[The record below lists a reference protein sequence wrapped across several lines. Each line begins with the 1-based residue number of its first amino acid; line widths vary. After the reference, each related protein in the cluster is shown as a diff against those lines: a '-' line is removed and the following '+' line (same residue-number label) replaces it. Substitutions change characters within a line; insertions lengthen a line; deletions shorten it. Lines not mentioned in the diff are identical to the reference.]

1 MAKKKKKDKQKNTA
15 ASDDIAPIRPTVG
28 TIGGG
33 GWSFG
38 DDLYESISSK
48 QKKLDEAAEEQTRR
62 KLNEETR
69 AEKLKKAQAEYEAA
83 NKAYSQWFAKSTSD
97 QYLNAIS
104 AGTVSKKEQDA
115 FNAQQ
120 QPLLD
125 ELKRTSDVFRALKD
139 EEDKANG
146 KEFMGLDIFQKG
158 AFEDVVSAKTIA
170 QAVLGTTGEVGLELG
185 RGVGNFVEGLTDAY
199 GYSQANAFDA
209 LGFDGVASKLRKAAD
224 KGTVNSFLDPADE
237 FLEDYSVLGNST
249 DFAVS
254 GTGQAAATIATG
266 LFGKAIGLGAKGVSI
281 LSKILQGTSAYG
293 HGVSEARND
302 GATDGEANVHGLLS
316 AGAEVLGE
324 MLFSNMGKAAKSAGV
339 DVGAFDFD
347 DVLAKKLGNLFT
359 SKVWKNAVQA
369 FVKSVGNGIE
379 EGVTGFLQAGSKAIT
394 YMKEEDFRDIVKDD
408 NLWEQFFVGA
418 LTSEMVQ
425 SVDVHKANKADRDLI
440 TGLNDDEQTVVDKL
454 VEDEI
459 AKAEKNGKKVKKGD
473 IEAQITD
480 QLEKGRISV
489 EDIEK
494 VLGGDEYSAYSGN
507 KESFM
512 NSDSFKE
519 YNDNLKESRK
529 LADEYE
535 ELKKV
540 KREEST
546 LGDEI
551 RVKEIQQRMDEL
563 KARSD
568 ELKAKLQPEVNK
580 LNQALGK
587 VRTTVAERVKDG
599 KLAESYRE
607 LYRSTQKFEADPSKY
622 KSEAAKKTIQ
632 NLIDGGIANNTN
644 EFHEF
649 ADFMAKIADDKGVV
663 FDITDNNRL
672 KGTRFEV
679 KGAQVNAFID
689 ENGNI
694 TINKDSKKRLN
705 SLVGHEVTHV
715 LEGTA
720 FYNEL
725 QTAVKNYAQAKGE
738 WDSRLKS
745 ITDLYAKYKPDADPV
760 KELTADLIGDYIF
773 TDKDFVMNLSTKNR
787 GLFEKIYDEIKY
799 LAKIATAGSKEARDL
814 ERVKKVF
821 EEAWRA
827 SGENPTSDP
836 DINYSISD
844 NSGETE
850 TTDTSFTPAEIQ
862 TIQNIGRN
870 SIQNF
875 KPQDI
880 AATEKLAQQYWKE
893 MGTKSPFYRAW
904 FGDWRA
910 SDSSPVQVATK
921 QGDTRVGH
929 INKDTG
935 WAIQN
940 SGKVHSETKALK
952 SFVHRE
958 AVPYLPYIDEI
969 IENAVLLDTEGLGK
983 PKSENSL
990 LMHYLYAVADIG
1002 NGPEVL
1008 KLAVEEMYNPGTKGT
1023 NKRAYALQ
1031 NIEKAF
1037 TASGM
1042 GQGNSPSH
1050 GTNTANAVNTVADLF
1065 ALVKQMDKDFAP
1077 NASSKIVN
1085 ADGTPKVMYHG
1096 SPAQFTIFD
1105 RSKAKSGGHYGKG
1118 FYFSDSTS
1126 HAGTYGNL
1134 YSVYLNIRNP
1144 LQSGGDAVS
1153 RSQVRKYLE
1162 AVAENEDYSIENY
1175 GTYDVDAVLDIVMG
1189 QAKTGDAFQ
1198 IIQDISATAIGD
1210 MVEAAE
1216 LFNGVNGTKFDGIV
1230 APTET
1235 VAFYP
1240 EQIKSAT
1247 DNIGTFDKSNPDIN
1261 YSLSEDSEAT
1271 DRAYEDAVFNGDNET
1286 AQRMLDD
1293 AARSA
1298 GYTIKAYHGTRSGEF
1313 FVFDKNRI
1321 GDNYSGYN
1329 AAGGGFDFS
1338 TDEDRAFRWGSMASG
1353 LDPIRTVPV
1362 YLKAE
1367 KTFYSYYGEV
1377 PKDLESILPDNIT
1390 EEERKQAM
1398 SSGANFHGFCDEHG
1412 IDFKQAITSKGYDSY
1427 AMYPGAEN
1435 IAVYEPWQIKSAELS
1450 TTDPETGVIIPL
1462 SERFNAEKDDIR
1474 FSLSES
1480 VEETKDLMAIHNLQG
1495 AELVKS
1501 LELGGLA
1508 MPSIAVLKAESGHDK
1523 YGDVS
1528 LIFPKEAI
1536 DPKTNDANK
1545 IYGGDAWTPTH
1556 PRLEYK
1562 VKEKVQ
1568 DRIRGK
1574 YYDLANKIGYDT
1586 VRPLYRYVS
1595 ELESTLNSY
1604 GGESAMLES
1613 IYDDTRM
1620 MQIYLEDS
1628 GKGKVDPIVTETRTE
1643 MPDTEKKVNQFL
1655 IDKWGEDFIRA
1666 YTTPEGESVGEHRR
1680 AFIAEHKDEIMSAW
1694 EGVCREVYHLT
1705 EEQVQNVLRD
1715 TSNGM
1720 YSRIILGADRY
1731 LRDGGVTVKTET
1743 DYKAT
1748 DEAIREK
1755 ASIGYKA
1762 WVDKLFK
1769 GVEEK
1774 TGIRN
1779 NLDTFTSSGN
1789 RRSWNALHWE
1799 NTLENVVR
1807 AMKAQDQTGADA
1819 FAPSSA
1825 IFAVAH
1831 KKYGSIDD
1839 VKADS
1844 SRLGMVSEEEY
1855 KALEDSYVSRLV
1867 QLAESIKDPGERNP
1881 YMAADEAAMLIVDAV
1896 RNYKTKSG
1904 MLRYMQKWNNRVTQ
1918 ATVDEVVSLVNDIA
1932 NMPTGYFEAKPQ
1944 RAVGFDE
1951 VAVFVI
1957 PRNADVKLKQELL
1970 NRGYSI
1976 AEYDP
1981 DVEGDRQK
1989 VVNQFEEYKFSLS
2002 DAGSNDQGG
2011 RGYAV
2016 YGDKIGVQDYGYNLE
2031 DIAPLNEDAVSDEAN
2046 SEQVS
2051 YSVSEK
2057 ASEANA
2063 IAPDVANPVENVP
2076 AESDEAL
2083 QDDFAPIATQP
2094 TSEENLPPA
2103 TAEAAVEEAISPVR
2117 DDNERKWVRT
2127 ATESEAVNGKIVPEG
2142 LDQELIH
2149 YEPISN
2155 KKTLGN
2161 ANAMLESMGYEGSV
2175 EYLKGQFTNNKV
2187 KLNDIALGERLIQ
2200 EAIKRGDTKTAG
2212 DLIVDIAILGTE
2224 LGQKVQA
2231 LSIIKRLTPE
2241 GQLRMLQRTIQRGK
2255 TNKDPAFDNV
2265 ELTQEMKDEIL
2276 NTINEDGS
2284 YDQAELN
2291 KAVENVKQK
2300 IADQMDVTWTDVANA
2315 WRYLA
2320 MLGNPKTHLRNI
2332 VSNVAMAGTVAIK
2345 NSVARTLE
2353 PIAGIAAKV
2362 AGKDMTRTKT
2372 WMPATM
2378 EVENFAKQTT
2388 KDMASVIAGD
2398 RTDVDSA
2405 SIKEMRN
2412 VFTKKLGFVGGV
2424 LDVLSNANSDAMSA
2438 EDSWFSR
2445 PAFKNALA
2453 EYLTANGI
2461 QTAEDIQNNP
2471 EIVEKAKQYA
2481 LDQSLEA
2488 TFRQY
2493 SYLANKLNEIE
2504 KKNAFYRVGIGAV
2517 MPFKKTPINIGKA
2530 GLNYSPIG
2538 FLKTLTYDANE
2549 VRKGN
2554 MEASTL
2560 IDNLSKNLTGS
2571 ALTLLGYAL
2580 AQAGFLHGAGDDD
2593 KEGDYDYQLGQQ
2605 TYSIEIGDKTYSL
2618 SWLSPV
2624 AMPLFVGA
2632 NMYEQLVEGKGWN
2645 GNVVMETMAQ
2655 TLDPLSEMS
2664 FVSSLNDVLTSYGS
2678 GTEKIAGVVTS
2689 AGQNYITQFVPTF
2702 SSQIAATMDENK
2714 RTTAASKDSDF
2725 KFLEETVNQ
2734 IKYKIPGLRQTLQP
2748 SLDIWGNEIKQSE
2761 DAGIRAVENFIAP
2774 WSTKNDITTTVD
2786 RHLKSLY
2793 RETGENGVL
2802 PASPDGYIVYKN
2814 DKYNM
2819 SANEYTSYKET
2830 YGQTAYDTLRDLFNT
2845 DTYYNSTPKEQADLV
2860 EKVYEYA
2867 RDVAKKELLADR
2879 NVEYTNATKDG
2890 VPIYKEAAIKGAI
2903 ENDMPPDEYTYSQE
2917 NPEKYKFL
2925 TDNGIT
2931 YKKFKAF
2938 DDDTKDA
2945 YAWAF
2950 DNQGKYHMAEAVYG
2964 DFPTYYQRKK
2974 EMDDFDAKDEYGNTV
2989 NGLKK
2994 KRIFNYIESLPLDA
3008 GEKMIMFKSYYKS
3021 NDDYNRQIIDYLN
3034 KRDDI
3039 SYQEMVDILV
3049 ELGFKISADGRT
3061 ITWD

>member
-1 MAKKKKKDKQKNTA
+1 MSYFSELEKGLIANAKKKKKDKQKNTT

-28 TIGGG
+28 TIWGGG
-33 GWSFG
+33 RSFG

-62 KLNEETR
+62 KLNEKKEQTRSKLNEETK
-69 AEKLKKAQAEYEAA
+69 ADKFKKAQAEHEAA
-83 NKAYSQWFAKSTSD
+83 NKAYSEWLAKSYSDEWQYRTS
-97 QYLNAIS
+97 
-104 AGTVSKKEQDA
+104 VSPEYGGATQEEIDA

-125 ELKRTSDVFRALKD
+125 ELKRTSDAM
-139 EEDKANG
+139 KAAHAETPEG
-146 KEFMGLDIFQKG
+146 KYDFFNLDLFQKG
-158 AFEDVVSAKTIA
+158 AFGNGYQAGDVAKAILGTVGDVGLNVFKGIALLGEGLGDAATYGIADIAEAKGNKANADTWRANADKDFIGSNLAPAEEWLDQYSILGNTTTSAASGVGQMAGIWAAGELAAGAGLTAKAVSA
-170 QAVLGTTGEVGLELG
+170 
-185 RGVGNFVEGLTDAY
+185 LT
-199 GYSQANAFDA
+199 
-209 LGFDGVASKLRKAAD
+209 
-224 KGTVNSFLDPADE
+224 
-237 FLEDYSVLGNST
+237 
-249 DFAVS
+249 
-254 GTGQAAATIATG
+254 
-266 LFGKAIGLGAKGVSI
+266 
-281 LSKILQGTSAYG
+281 KILMGTSSYG

-302 GATDGEANVHGLLS
+302 GATDAEARAFGLLN
-316 AGAEVLGE
+316 AGAEILGE
-324 MLFSNMGKAAKSAGV
+324 SLFDTMGKSAKAS
-339 DVGAFDFD
+339 GADIGMFDLD
-347 DVLAKKLGNLFT
+347 DLLAKRLGSLFT
-359 SKVWKNAVQA
+359 SKAWKNASQGA
-369 FVKSVGNGIE
+369 VKASSEGVE
-379 EGVTGFLQAGSKAIT
+379 ESVTGFLQAAAKKMT
-394 YMKEEDFRDIVKDD
+394 YMKEEDFWDIVKDE
-408 NLWEQFFVGA
+408 NLWEQFFVGS
-418 LTSEMVQ
+418 LTGSVVQ
-425 SVDVHKANKADRDLI
+425 SVDVHMANKADRDLI

-494 VLGGDEYSAYSGN
+494 VFGGDEYSAYSGN

-679 KGAQVNAFID
+679 KGAQVNAFVD

-799 LAKIATAGSKEARDL
+799 MAKIATAGSKEARDL
-814 ERVKKVF
+814 ERVRKVF

-827 SGENPTSDP
+827 SGKITTEQSVNENRSLTNEQVNEANDVLKDVGVEYDATTQTVSHSLSSLMDSFNIETDALESEKFLENYAREEYLRAREEYVDALQKTTGKSREECNRYLDGLFLVGEMIAKDQDRLDYEAAVDKSSWVSNAEYGGSIDFSTLCAKRRLFTGTFDAIQEALPDTVLNENDFLKIRNMLLAKELESPCSMCYVEGSRAKHGEYVAKFLEDYLATDPKWRPQIADFTSTTRLEQTR
-836 DINYSISD
+836 INHPEAY
-844 NSGETE
+844 
-850 TTDTSFTPAEIQ
+850 
-862 TIQNIGRN
+862 
-870 SIQNF
+870 
-875 KPQDI
+875 
-880 AATEKLAQQYWKE
+880 AAYQAAMNKLAQRKPKE
-893 MGTKSPFYRAW
+893 
-904 FGDWRA
+904 A
-910 SDSSPVQVATK
+910 SVRTDYKGEILVAFEDGSSVTIKNENGGIRFNSFSDFEIIHALDCMQVITDMA
-921 QGDTRVGH
+921 RVGLNGQAYTKVAAFAEAFGNTGLK
-929 INKDTG
+929 INLSLVAKGVDENGKLIMDETNGMNYAEAIDIRNLFSENVGTVIVVFNEAQLKAALADDSIDYVLPFHRSQWKKSQYTMMGLPVNTKDFTMH
-935 WAIQN
+935 QN
-940 SGKVHSETKALK
+940 DRIKNPAT
-952 SFVHRE
+952 
-958 AVPYLPYIDEI
+958 
-969 IENAVLLDTEGLGK
+969 GK
-983 PKSENSL
+983 P
-990 LMHYLYAVADIG
+990 V
-1002 NGPEVL
+1002 
-1008 KLAVEEMYNPGTKGT
+1008 KLSKI
-1023 NKRAYALQ
+1023 K
-1031 NIEKAF
+1031 
-1037 TASGM
+1037 
-1042 GQGNSPSH
+1042 H
-1050 GTNTANAVNTVADLF
+1050 TANYVNDLT
-1065 ALVKQMDKDFAP
+1065 
-1077 NASSKIVN
+1077 
-1085 ADGTPKVMYHG
+1085 G
-1096 SPAQFTIFD
+1096 
-1105 RSKAKSGGHYGKG
+1105 KS
-1118 FYFSDSTS
+1118 
-1126 HAGTYGNL
+1126 
-1134 YSVYLNIRNP
+1134 
-1144 LQSGGDAVS
+1144 
-1153 RSQVRKYLE
+1153 
-1162 AVAENEDYSIENY
+1162 
-1175 GTYDVDAVLDIVMG
+1175 
-1189 QAKTGDAFQ
+1189 
-1198 IIQDISATAIGD
+1198 
-1210 MVEAAE
+1210 
-1216 LFNGVNGTKFDGIV
+1216 
-1230 APTET
+1230 
-1235 VAFYP
+1235 
-1240 EQIKSAT
+1240 
-1247 DNIGTFDKSNPDIN
+1247 
-1261 YSLSEDSEAT
+1261 
-1271 DRAYEDAVFNGDNET
+1271 YE
-1286 AQRMLDD
+1286 
-1293 AARSA
+1293 
-1298 GYTIKAYHGTRSGEF
+1298 
-1313 FVFDKNRI
+1313 I
-1321 GDNYSGYN
+1321 GDNIMPNQYWDYTKTGRENAQRYLDYINGNGLIPKFSFLLNKVDGKWVLPADSVGDGYYK
-1329 AAGGGFDFS
+1329 
-1338 TDEDRAFRWGSMASG
+1338 
-1353 LDPIRTVPV
+1353 L
-1362 YLKAE
+1362 L
-1367 KTFYSYYGEV
+1367 
-1377 PKDLESILPDNIT
+1377 
-1390 EEERKQAM
+1390 
-1398 SSGANFHGFCDEHG
+1398 
-1412 IDFKQAITSKGYDSY
+1412 IDFKMYNNDGVGSPQKPVMPEFNMPYITKMLEDYKGGHKSFPVAYDVVD
-1427 AMYPGAEN
+1427 E
-1435 IAVYEPWQIKSAELS
+1435 
-1450 TTDPETGVIIPL
+1450 
-1462 SERFNAEKDDIR
+1462 F
-1474 FSLSES
+1474 
-1480 VEETKDLMAIHNLQG
+1480 
-1495 AELVKS
+1495 VKS
-1501 LELGGLA
+1501 KQG
-1508 MPSIAVLKAESGHDK
+1508 
-1523 YGDVS
+1523 
-1528 LIFPKEAI
+1528 F
-1536 DPKTNDANK
+1536 
-1545 IYGGDAWTPTH
+1545 
-1556 PRLEYK
+1556 
-1562 VKEKVQ
+1562 
-1568 DRIRGK
+1568 
-1574 YYDLANKIGYDT
+1574 
-1586 VRPLYRYVS
+1586 
-1595 ELESTLNSY
+1595 
-1604 GGESAMLES
+1604 
-1613 IYDDTRM
+1613 
-1620 MQIYLEDS
+1620 
-1628 GKGKVDPIVTETRTE
+1628 
-1643 MPDTEKKVNQFL
+1643 
-1655 IDKWGEDFIRA
+1655 
-1666 YTTPEGESVGEHRR
+1666 
-1680 AFIAEHKDEIMSAW
+1680 
-1694 EGVCREVYHLT
+1694 
-1705 EEQVQNVLRD
+1705 
-1715 TSNGM
+1715 
-1720 YSRIILGADRY
+1720 
-1731 LRDGGVTVKTET
+1731 
-1743 DYKAT
+1743 
-1748 DEAIREK
+1748 
-1755 ASIGYKA
+1755 
-1762 WVDKLFK
+1762 
-1769 GVEEK
+1769 
-1774 TGIRN
+1774 
-1779 NLDTFTSSGN
+1779 
-1789 RRSWNALHWE
+1789 
-1799 NTLENVVR
+1799 
-1807 AMKAQDQTGADA
+1807 
-1819 FAPSSA
+1819 
-1825 IFAVAH
+1825 
-1831 KKYGSIDD
+1831 
-1839 VKADS
+1839 
-1844 SRLGMVSEEEY
+1844 
-1855 KALEDSYVSRLV
+1855 
-1867 QLAESIKDPGERNP
+1867 
-1881 YMAADEAAMLIVDAV
+1881 
-1896 RNYKTKSG
+1896 
-1904 MLRYMQKWNNRVTQ
+1904 Q
-1918 ATVDEVVSLVNDIA
+1918 A
-1932 NMPTGYFEAKPQ
+1932 
-1944 RAVGFDE
+1944 
-1951 VAVFVI
+1951 
-1957 PRNADVKLKQELL
+1957 
-1970 NRGYSI
+1970 
-1976 AEYDP
+1976 
-1981 DVEGDRQK
+1981 
-1989 VVNQFEEYKFSLS
+1989 SLS
-2002 DAGSNDQGG
+2002 DNDATQTGG
-2011 RGYAV
+2011 TGYAV

-2031 DIAPLNEDAVSDEAN
+2031 DIAPLNEDAVSAEAN

-2051 YSVSEK
+2051 YSVSEKDTSATEKTRFANYAENQIANYKESIAEERKNAKPKKKPSFGAIKRLVSTKAKTSPAYHGVLTVGGKQYLTNNGAIAIELNEPNSAFAENEQLNVEAIKRFLDTANSNASENNYDIDKTDISLIVKQLPNDNNSVVVVDDYIYDVRYVDAVLKAISDPVISLTAGRADQKALLVKGSNGQAIIMPIRLTDGNKNNLRYVYK

-2076 AESDEAL
+2076 VESDEAL

-2103 TAEAAVEEAISPVR
+2103 TAEAAVEEDISPIR

-2161 ANAMLESMGYEGSV
+2161 ANAMLENMGYDGSV

-2265 ELTQEMKDEIL
+2265 KLTQEMKDEIL

-2353 PIAGIAAKV
+2353 PIAGVAAKA
-2362 AGKDMTRTKT
+2362 AGRDMTRTKT

-2398 RTDVDSA
+2398 RTDVDAA

-2412 VFTKKLGFVGGV
+2412 VFTKKLGFVGGI

-2664 FVSSLNDVLTSYGS
+2664 FVSSLNDVLSSYG
-2678 GTEKIAGVVTS
+2678 GGTTEKIAGVGVS
-2689 AGQNYITQFVPTF
+2689 AIQNYITQYIPTLT
-2702 SSQIAATMDENK
+2702 SQIAAAMDDTK
-2714 RTTAASKDSDF
+2714 RTTKASKDSDF
-2725 KFLEETVNQ
+2725 KILDETINQ

-2748 SLDIWGNEIKQSE
+2748 ALDIWGNEIEQNE
-2761 DAGIRAVENFIAP
+2761 DVGMRVVDSFIAP
-2774 WSTKNDITTTVD
+2774 WSEKSNISTSVD
-2786 RHLKSLY
+2786 RQLKRIY
-2793 RETGENGVL
+2793 NATGENGVL
-2802 PASPDGYIVYKN
+2802 PSAPDAYLVYKN
-2814 DKYNM
+2814 EKYNM
-2819 SANEYTSYKET
+2819 SDEEYTSFKKT
-2830 YGQTAYDTLRDLFNT
+2830 YGQTAYKMLDDLFET
-2845 DTYYNSTPKEQADLV
+2845 STYKKASDDEKAKLV
-2860 EKVYEYA
+2860 EKVYDYA
-2867 RDVAKKELLADR
+2867 RDEAKRDILEGRDI
-2879 NVEYTNATKDG
+2879 EYTNSTEDG
-2890 VPIYKEAAIKGAI
+2890 VPVYKENAIKGAI
-2903 ENDMPPDEYTYSQE
+2903 ENDMTPEEYTYSQE
-2917 NPEKYKFL
+2917 NPEKYEFL
-2925 TDNGIT
+2925 KQSDIT
-2931 YKKFKAF
+2931 YSQYKSF
-2938 DDDTKDA
+2938 DDDAKDA
-2945 YAWAF
+2945 YSWAF
-2950 DNQGKYHMAEAVYG
+2950 ENQSKYRLAETVYG
-2964 DFPTYYQRKK
+2964 DFPTYYQHKK
-2974 EMDDFDAKDEYGNTV
+2974 ALDGFDAKDKYGNTV
-2989 NGLKK
+2989 SGLKK
-2994 KRIFNYIESLPLDA
+2994 KRVFDYINGLPMDA
-3008 GEKMIMFKSYYKS
+3008 GEKMIMYKSYYKS